1 MADDFQNETKS
12 ETNKRIA
19 KNTIALYIRMV
30 FAMLVSLYTSR
41 VVLQTLGVDDFGTY
55 GVVGGIVTLFAFVNN
70 TLVGSIQR
78 FLNFEIGKNNPE
90 GVTKVFSNGFHVQV
104 VFSGIIIL
112 LGETIGLWYLNNF
125 INVPESR
132 MYAAN
137 WVYQFAILTTVLRII
152 RSPFNA
158 SMIAYERMTVFAI
171 IGIVDVCMKLAIV
184 YLLLISPFDRL
195 ISYAALGALVSTGIT
210 LFYVYYN
217 NTHFKD
223 CHIEHRIEK
232 PLLKQMLS
240 FSGWNIFGSASL
252 LATFQGVDL
261 IINYFHGVAVN
272 AALTIANQV
281 YGAAYSLTSNFQTA
295 FNPQITK
302 TYARGNMNDLFDL
315 ICRTTRY
322 SFFLVIICALPLL
335 FECGGLLTF
344 WLGIVPNYAKEF
356 CDFMVLICVVDALS
370 GPLWMSVYAT
380 GKIKKY
386 QIIISSILFLNF
398 PITAICMYAGMSPV
412 WALVIRFLVTIGGY
426 LYRLIYL
433 ITKMDMPFKYYMYSV
448 IKPCGIVFILAVLI
462 VLGLHYSLH
471 LHTVPMTLLLLLT
484 TGTVIISIGL
494 NKNERL
500 ALKKAIVTE
509 FAKYN
514 S

>member
-1 MADDFQNETKS
+1 MPETIPLQ
-12 ETNKRIA
+12 ENRAVVNKRIA
-19 KNTIALYIRMV
+19 KNTIALYVRMV

-41 VVLQTLGVDDFGTY
+41 VVLQTLGVEDFGTY
-55 GVVGGIVTLFAFVNN
+55 GVVGGVVTLFAFVNN

-78 FLNFEIGKNNPE
+78 FLNFEIGKGNPQ

-104 VFSGIIIL
+104 IFAAIIVI
-112 LGETIGLWYLNNF
+112 LGETIGLYYLNNF
-125 INVPESR
+125 MKIPEGR

-158 SMIAYERMTVFAI
+158 SVIAYERMTVFAI
-171 IGIVDVCMKLAIV
+171 VGIVDVCFKLIIV

-195 ISYAALGALVSTGIT
+195 ITYAALGAIVSTGIT

-217 NTHFKD
+217 NTRFKD
-223 CHIEHRIEK
+223 CRIQRGIEK

-240 FSGWNIFGSASL
+240 FSGWSIFGSASL

-281 YGAAYSLTSNFQTA
+281 YGAAYSLTGNFQTA

-302 TYARGNMNDLFDL
+302 TYAQGDTNALFDL
-315 ICRTTRY
+315 VYRTSRY
-322 SFFLVIICALPLL
+322 SFFLVIICAIPLY
-335 FECGGLLTF
+335 FESGGLLTL
-344 WLGIVPNYAKEF
+344 WLGVVPNYANEF
-356 CDFMVLICVVDALS
+356 CKIMMMICIVDALS

-380 GKIKKY
+380 GEIKKY

-398 PITAICMYAGMSPV
+398 PITAICMYSGMSPV
-412 WALVIRFLVTIGGY
+412 WALVIRFIITIGSY

-433 ITKMDMPFKYYMYSV
+433 ITKMDMPLKYYMSSV
-448 IKPCGIVFILAVLI
+448 IKPCSIVFILAVLI
-462 VLGLHYSLH
+462 VSGLHYSLH
-471 LHTVPMTLLLLLT
+471 LYTVPMTILFLMIAC
-484 TGTVIISIGL
+484 TVILLIGL

-500 ALKKAIVTE
+500 ALRKAIVTK
-509 FAKYN
+509 FSK
-514 S
+514 